1 MSGISIGYHAYR
13 PHLGKTTRNDEKTG
27 RYFTYV
33 SEGNLA
39 LFGVETLNYRDDIV
53 CIAEGLFDV
62 NKIHNAGIP
71 ALGIFS
77 SHISKKLLSQLKLL
91 NRRIVAI
98 IDNDGKSKLGR
109 YAHST
114 LTTPISKD
122 LGDAD
127 YYETKFVIDQILKV

>member
-1 MSGISIGYHAYR
+1 MSGISTGYHAYR
-13 PHLGKTTRNDEKTG
+13 PHLDKTARNG
-27 RYFTYV
+27 RYFTHV
-33 SEGNLA
+33 SENNLA

-53 CIAEGLFDV
+53 CLAEGLFDV
-62 NKIHNAGIP
+62 NKCHNAGIP
-71 ALGIFS
+71 ALALFS
-77 SHISKKLLSQLKLL
+77 SHVSKKLLSQLKLL

-114 LTTPISKD
+114 LTAPISKD

-127 YYETKFVIDQILKV
+127 YYETRYVIEQILKV